1 MTNYVEFYNRI
12 SKNVT
17 HCPKTGLKGQP
28 VPGNPLVWYV
38 VTKDR
43 KNQKQ
48 TRYWSYATGRTV
60 APEAQDTN
68 VT

>member
-28 VPGNPLVWYV
+28 LPDNPLVWYV